1 MADLNLE
8 TPVENTW
15 CPGCGNFSLLNSV
28 KMAFNELV
36 DSGDANPEDF
46 VISSGIGCHAKIFDY
61 IDVNGFYSIHGRVPA
76 TLTGVKVGNPNLKAV
91 GFAGDGDAYDEGVS
105 HLVHAARRNVDITM
119 VIHDNRVFA
128 LTTGQFTPTSPKGFK
143 GKSTPEGSVEKP
155 LNPLH
160 LLLAS
165 GASFVARGFSG
176 KLNHLKDLIVKAVRH
191 PGFAAID
198 VLQPCVTFYNTW
210 EYYQDRVYDLNE
222 EDHDP
227 NSFREAWEKAEENED
242 RVPIGLF
249 YREERETFEDLILN
263 GKVPAEEKKAPS
275 IDSVLEDYF

>member
-1 MADLNLE
+1 M
-8 TPVENTW
+8 
-15 CPGCGNFSLLNSV
+15 LNSV

-76 TLTGVKVGNPNLKAV
+76 TLTGVKVGNPNLKTV
-91 GFAGDGDAYDEGVS
+91 GFAGDGDAYDEGIS

-119 VIHDNRVFA
+119 IIHDNRVFA

-165 GASFVARGFSG
+165 DASFVARGFSG
-176 KLNHLKDLIVKAVRH
+176 RLNHLKDLIVKAVRH

-210 EYYQDRVYDLNE
+210 DYYRDRVHDLNE
-222 EDHDP
+222 EGHDP
-227 NSFREAWEKAEENED
+227 TDFREAWERAEENED
-242 RVPIGLF
+242 KVPIGLF
-249 YREERETFEDLILN
+249 YREERETFEDLILD
-263 GKVPAEEKKAPS
+263 GKVPAEMKGTPS
-275 IDSVLEDYF
+275 VDTVLGNYV

>member
-8 TPVENTW
+8 TLVENTW

-36 DSGDANPEDF
+36 DSGSVNPEDF

-61 IDVNGFYSIHGRVPA
+61 IDVNGFYSIHGRVPI
-76 TLTGVKVGNPNLKAV
+76 TLTGAKIGNPNLKAV

-119 VIHDNRVFA
+119 IIHDNRVFA

-143 GKSTPEGSVEKP
+143 GKSTPEGSIEKP
-155 LNPLH
+155 LNPLP

-191 PGFAAID
+191 PGFAVID

-210 EYYQDRVYDLNE
+210 EYYRDRVYDLNE
-222 EDHDP
+222 ENHDP
-227 NSFREAWEKAEENED
+227 SHFREAWEKAEEKED
-242 RVPIGLF
+242 KVPIGLF
-249 YREERETFEDLILN
+249 YKEERETFEDLILD
-263 GKVPAEEKKAPS
+263 GKVPAESEGAPS
-275 IDSVLEDYF
+275 LDSVLEDYI